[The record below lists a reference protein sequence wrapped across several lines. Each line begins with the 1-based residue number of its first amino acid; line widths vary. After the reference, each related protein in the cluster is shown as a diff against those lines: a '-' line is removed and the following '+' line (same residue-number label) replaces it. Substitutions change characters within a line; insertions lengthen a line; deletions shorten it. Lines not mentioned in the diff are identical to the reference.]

1 MTLEQIIEF
10 LEQEVKC
17 CERWQRQN
25 ATLWE
30 FYKGKI
36 DGLQMALD
44 NLKTIKSDL
53 PTTIGTQPE
62 NLETAMRIV
71 GFTEEEIKRHA
82 TPIKR

>member
-10 LEQEVKC
+10 LEHEVKC

-25 ATLWE
+25 STLWE

-44 NLKTIKSDL
+44 NLKTIKEAPDQNIILSQRTWKNLGSD
-53 PTTIGTQPE
+53 IRNVIREIEE
-62 NLETAMRIV
+62 NS
-71 GFTEEEIKRHA
+71 
-82 TPIKR
+82 